1 MAMCASSIL
10 SLNMGM
16 NLLFLLPASI
26 SLTSIISGII
36 GGSIGILFG
45 LLVIFQSLLSI
56 FFYGVVGGLM
66 GTMLGAVIKNPSLCS
81 LPTVNINM
89 VEQNTIIFSLF
100 GSILIVLTTGLLW
113 YSLIKQ
119 EQMGESSAYVS
130 L

>member
-1 MAMCASSIL
+1 
-10 SLNMGM
+10 
-16 NLLFLLPASI
+16 
-26 SLTSIISGII
+26 
-36 GGSIGILFG
+36 
-45 LLVIFQSLLSI
+45 
-56 FFYGVVGGLM
+56 M